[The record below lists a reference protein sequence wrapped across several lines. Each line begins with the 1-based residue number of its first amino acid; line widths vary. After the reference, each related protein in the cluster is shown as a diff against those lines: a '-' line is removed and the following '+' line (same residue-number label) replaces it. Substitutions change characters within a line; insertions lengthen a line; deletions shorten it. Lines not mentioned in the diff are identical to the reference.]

1 MYLPGH
7 FAQEDPAA
15 LQALMREFPL
25 ATLVHAG
32 AGRLSADPVPLVYD
46 AATNSLRGHV
56 ARANPLW
63 REAAGQPV
71 LALFHGPQTYV
82 SPSWY
87 ASKAL
92 HQKVVPTWNYAV
104 VQAHGRLEAIDDAGW
119 LRELVGSL
127 TESQEAA
134 QAAPWRVEDAPA
146 DFVQQMLRA
155 IVGIQIAVDRLQG
168 KWKMS
173 QNRDAADRAGVV
185 TGLGTH
191 PAAGWVPR

>member
-1 MYLPGH
+1 MYLPSH

-15 LQALMREFPL
+15 LQALMRKHPL

-32 AGRLSADPVPLVYD
+32 AGVLSADLLPLAYD
-46 AATNSLRGHV
+46 AATNTLRGHV

-63 REAAGQPV
+63 REAAGLPV
-71 LALFHGPQTYV
+71 LALFHGPQAYV

-87 ASKAL
+87 ASKAV
-92 HQKVVPTWNYAV
+92 HHKVVPTWNYAV
-104 VQAHGRLEAIDDAGW
+104 VQAHGRLEAIDDASW

-155 IVGIQIAVDRLQG
+155 IVGIQIAVDRLEG

-173 QNRDAADRAGVV
+173 QNRDLADRDGVIA
-185 TGLGTH
+185 GLGTH
-191 PAAGWVPR
+191 PAAGWVSR

>member
-1 MYLPGH
+1 MYRPSH

-32 AGRLSADPVPLVYD
+32 AGVLSADLVPLAYD
-46 AATNSLRGHV
+46 AATNTLRGHV

-63 REAAGQPV
+63 REAAGQPM
-71 LALFHGPQTYV
+71 LALFHGPQAYV

-92 HQKVVPTWNYAV
+92 HHKVVPTWNYAV
-104 VQAHGRLEAIDDAGW
+104 VQAHGRLEVIDDASW
-119 LRELVGSL
+119 LRQLVGAL

-134 QAAPWRVEDAPA
+134 QAAPWRVEDAPT
-146 DFVQQMLRA
+146 DFVQQMLGA
-155 IVGIQIAVDRLQG
+155 IVGIEIAVDRLEG

-173 QNRDAADRAGVV
+173 QNRDLADRDGVV
-185 TGLGTH
+185 AGLGTH
-191 PAAGWVPR
+191 PAAGWVSR

>member
-1 MYLPGH
+1 MYRPSH
-7 FAQEDPAA
+7 FVQADPAA
-15 LQALMREFPL
+15 LQALMREHPL

-32 AGRLSADPVPLVYD
+32 AGVLSADLVPLAYD
-46 AATNSLRGHV
+46 AATNTLRGHV

-63 REAAGQPV
+63 RDAAGQPV
-71 LALFHGPQTYV
+71 LALFHGPQAYV

-92 HQKVVPTWNYAV
+92 HHKVVPTWNYAV

-155 IVGIQIAVDRLQG
+155 IVGIQIAVDRLEG

-173 QNRDAADRAGVV
+173 QNRDAADRDGVIA
-185 TGLGTH
+185 GLGTH

>member
-1 MYLPGH
+1 MYRPSH
-7 FAQEDPAA
+7 FAQEDPAT
-15 LQALMREFPL
+15 LQALMREHPL

-32 AGRLSADPVPLVYD
+32 TGDLSADLVPLAYD
-46 AATNSLRGHV
+46 AATNTLRGHV

-71 LALFHGPQTYV
+71 LALFHGPQAYV

-87 ASKAL
+87 PSKAL
-92 HQKVVPTWNYAV
+92 HHKVVPTWNYAV
-104 VQAHGRLEAIDDAGW
+104 VQAHGRLEVVDDAGW

-134 QAAPWRVEDAPA
+134 QTAPWRVEDAPA

-155 IVGIQIAVDRLQG
+155 IVGIQIAVDGLEG

-173 QNRDAADRAGVV
+173 QNRDAADRDGVIA
-185 TGLGTH
+185 GLGTH
-191 PAAGWVPR
+191 PAAGWVSR